1 MGAPTVKP
9 LASAWTA
16 ATVTG
21 DLAPAW
27 APADG
32 PAELSQADRSAA
44 AKRAAT
50 ANLGNF
56 IMPRTVGGMG
66 RRYQSRRNPAREA
79 MNGSTARRGGG
90 RPGQRL
96 PDRKVDQGGSGRQHD
111 VQVP

>member
-44 AKRAAT
+44 AASAAT
-50 ANLGNF
+50 ANLRNF
-56 IMPRTVGGMG
+56 IMRRRFGGMG

-79 MNGSTARRGGG
+79 MNGSAARGGRS

-96 PDRKVDQGGSGRQHD
+96 PDR
-111 VQVP
+111 